1 METPVHKGIAMIA
14 ANVKTRWL
22 VIFAPLLVFASQAN
36 AELAERPIADF
47 ESDAELKRLDPAAG
61 VKLDLSTEKVK
72 SGKQSLKVSFPTGPY
87 PGFSFRISKGNWMG
101 PDVLRIRVHSPK
113 RIAFGVRID
122 GANSRSYDTRFNLE
136 AEVHPG
142 WNLFQIP
149 ITDIAQKI
157 DITKVTRLVLFAM
170 KPPAGLV
177 LHIDQI
183 ALGAK
188 FDEPARET
196 TEDVPLA
203 TGPDF
208 DLSALE
214 LTTLFDFEKPGDAKS
229 ASVEGKETFEIATE
243 KPKTG
248 KSSLRLRLP
257 KGPYPGVAL
266 APPSKDWREF
276 DLVLAW
282 VHASRPLKLGVR
294 IDDDFSVDYYTRF
307 NKDGIGLGAGW
318 NAVAID
324 LKEVAEVIE
333 LDRIKALVLF
343 VLDCPGTVIHL
354 DDIAL
359 ARSKAKSRADTTLLD
374 FEDEAEL
381 KRIGRSHPMSLTNEQ
396 VTSGKAALKVT
407 LPPGNWPGISIDPPI
422 TDWSGHDALK
432 FDVHCP
438 RNSGFGIRIDDVNSR
453 DYNSRYND
461 EGVVLKGWNTYQV
474 DLRKIKPVN
483 PATIRALVLFL
494 MKNPAPTTVY
504 FDNFRLGPLQ
514 EDIRPPVPGEEGPRR
529 DITYSTEVETPH
541 VKWAKPYHGGKIR
554 AFAIPSI
561 QHGRDLAELMQRMEL
576 EVTAV
581 TIDPNWDQ
589 NAWGIGDYYFRGEQN
604 DYRLVNKYVEDELT
618 SDKEFD
624 VLLLPTPMGWS
635 DFTKD
640 ARRAILRRVRRGTG
654 AVLIAPFRTKDETV
668 DDRIWGLSP
677 LVRVLDHSVPD
688 DGYLRINW
696 RSLADGEWEWT
707 APAEGPA
714 AIRHF
719 VLHGIPSEL
728 IPSRHLRHYRY
739 RPSGTILA
747 QAGNDPVIGVK
758 SFGKGRVVA
767 LGYQNA
773 GFTPRAIDPA
783 KTGVTWY
790 YWEYYYNLLVRS
802 VIWAAGKESP
812 VSLVEIDSDGKALRL
827 KATSD
832 TPREAEV
839 EAHVKNQWGETEL
852 ELRKPVKLA
861 QGDNALTVGFD
872 LERPAC
878 GMHLVDVILRE
889 GGKSLDWGTTVFQV
903 ARPAQITMVSVADT
917 CPADGLL
924 PVRAAAHNF
933 QEIDLLRLRLEDQW
947 GRIAFKAEAEAAKEV
962 SVDAPVRGALS
973 QFVRIVAEL
982 WRGETLLDRKV
993 SKEVYLVPKEREKR
1007 QFRAELGWAGGWK
1020 RYLAPTT
1027 NRLIADRETEIGP
1040 IGRAFLNNSLGV
1052 RGLGFVR
1059 WNKDQYSKQKR
1070 LYHATKD
1077 KAYLIRN
1084 PCLSSPEYQNDLKKR
1099 VTRSV
1104 RAKAR
1109 YRLSDYYVVDE
1120 GSLTSYGDA
1129 FDFCHSPHCLGKFRE
1144 WLEAKYEDIET
1155 LNETWD
1161 TEYEEWEEVEPLT
1174 TDEAR
1179 EADSFASWGDHRLF
1193 MCQVYA
1199 GTFKLV
1205 RDTVRQIDPDGL
1217 TVISGTQAPN
1227 PWNACD
1233 WYWLDQHIDH
1243 ISCYSGG
1250 EQWALHRSFKPGAL
1264 VGFWTGYGAHGPGVK
1279 HAIWSAFFQG
1289 ITQPRI
1295 FWGYSFL
1302 DPDLTYSKSG
1312 FDMGEAFRAIKDSGL
1327 DRVVLEGKRL
1337 NDGIAIHYSFPSI
1350 LAAEALGRRGQFE
1363 SNKSA
1368 WVRLIKDVG
1377 LQFEFVAA
1385 PEIEAGALR
1394 KRGYRAL
1401 ILPMSTALSD
1411 EEVEQIDLF
1420 VKAGGALIADTQVGL
1435 MCENC
1440 ASRDVPAWKELADR
1454 IIGGTIPLPEDL
1466 VETKIVRLGG
1476 GKMIGLGYPMDT
1488 YRGLRA
1494 KDYGGQGYR
1503 KAVGWTLAAAGIKPR
1518 LQVAE
1523 GALPNAEITTFA
1535 LGSVLV
1541 VSILQEPIQTK
1552 TIRRVD
1558 GTVSFEGGGTAEGR
1572 TVRLGLGG
1580 EYDVTDVLARK
1591 RLGKLSE
1598 VEANILPGWPTVL
1611 ALLPPGQVTG
1621 GLKLSAKFQEHV
1633 LRLSGEIPAPADQS
1647 RVFTVR
1653 LTDPNG
1659 RLHRLYYRAALNKT
1673 SSFELEIP
1681 FALNDPKGKW
1691 QVEATDILSGT
1702 NAGSTITY

>member
-1 METPVHKGIAMIA
+1 MVI
-14 ANVKTRWL
+14 ANVTTRYL
-22 VIFAPLLVFASQAN
+22 VTVFPLLIFMPQGH
-36 AELAERPIADF
+36 AELAERLLADF
-47 ESDAELKRLDPAAG
+47 ESEAEIQLLEPSAG
-61 VKLDLSTEKVK
+61 VKPELSSEKVK
-72 SGKQSLKVSFPTGPY
+72 SGKKSLKVSFPTGAY
-87 PGFSFRISKGNWMG
+87 PGFSLRIKDGDWMG

-113 RIAFGVRID
+113 RVSFGVRID

-136 AEVHPG
+136 TELYPG
-142 WNLFQIP
+142 WNLLQIP
-149 ITDIAQKI
+149 VTDIAQKI
-157 DITKVTRLVLFAM
+157 DITKVTALVLFVM
-170 KPPAGLV
+170 KPPVGLE
-177 LHIDQI
+177 LHFDQL

-188 FDEPARET
+188 LDEPARET

-214 LTTLFDFEKPGDAKS
+214 LVTLFDFEKPESVKS
-229 ASVEGKETFEIATE
+229 ASVEGKEKFGISSER
-243 KPKTG
+243 PKSG
-248 KSSLRLRLP
+248 RSSLKLQLP
-257 KGPYPGVAL
+257 EGPYPGVAL
-266 APPSKDWREF
+266 APPSKDWRGF
-276 DLVLAW
+276 DLILAW
-282 VHASRPLKLGVR
+282 VHSSRPLKFGVR
-294 IDDDFSVDYYTRF
+294 IDDEFSTDYYTRY
-307 NKDGIGLGAGW
+307 NKDGLALGVGW
-318 NAVAID
+318 NPIVLD
-324 LKEVAEVIE
+324 LKEAGEVIE
-333 LDRIKALVLF
+333 LDRVRALVLF
-343 VLDCPGTVIHL
+343 VINCPGADLYL

-359 ARSKAKSRADTTLLD
+359 ARSKVKSRADTTLLD

-381 KRIGRSHPMSLTNEQ
+381 KRIGRGHPMSLSDEQ
-396 VTSGKAALKVT
+396 VTSGKTALKVT
-407 LPPGNWPGISIDPPI
+407 LPPGDWPGISIDPPI
-422 TDWSGHDALK
+422 TDWSGYDALK
-432 FDVHCP
+432 FDVYCP

-453 DYNSRYND
+453 DYNSRYNE
-461 EGVVLKGWNTYQV
+461 EGVILKGWNTYQV
-474 DLRKIKPVN
+474 DLRKLKPVN
-483 PATIRALVLFL
+483 PAIVRALVLFL
-494 MKNPAPTTVY
+494 MKNPEPTTVF
-504 FDNFRLGPLQ
+504 FDNFRLGPVQ

-529 DITYSTEVETPH
+529 DITYSTEVETRH

-554 AFAIPSI
+554 VFAIPSI

-581 TIDPNWDQ
+581 TIDPNWDL

-604 DYRLVNKYVEDELT
+604 DYRLVNRYVEDELT

-654 AVLIAPFRTKDETV
+654 AVLIAPFRTKDEVV
-668 DDRIWGLSP
+668 DDRLWGLSP

-696 RSLADGEWEWT
+696 QSLADGEWEWT
-707 APAEGPA
+707 APADNADTGSGA
-714 AIRHF
+714 ALRHF
-719 VLHGIPSEL
+719 VLRGIPSEL
-728 IPSRHLRHYRY
+728 IPSRHLKHFRY

-758 SFGKGRVVA
+758 NFGKGRVVA

-773 GFTPRAIDPA
+773 GFTPQAIDPA
-783 KTGVTWY
+783 RTGVTWD

-812 VSLVEIDSDGKALRL
+812 VSLAETACDGKALQL

-832 TPREAEV
+832 TAREV
-839 EAHVKNQWGETEL
+839 EIEARVKNQWGETEL
-852 ELRKPVKLA
+852 EFRKAVTLA
-861 QGDNALTVGFD
+861 QGENALAVAFE
-872 LERPAC
+872 LKSPAC

-903 ARPAQITMVSVADT
+903 ARPAQITMVSVPDT

-924 PVRAAAHNF
+924 PVKAAAHGF
-933 QEIDLLRLRLEDQW
+933 QATDLLRLILEDQW
-947 GRIAFKAEAEAAKEV
+947 GRIAFKTEARAAKEV
-962 SVDAPVRGALS
+962 PVDVPVRGALS

-982 WRGETLLDRKV
+982 WRGEALLDRKT

-1020 RYLAPTT
+1020 RYFASTT

-1040 IGRAFLNNSLGV
+1040 IGRAFLDNGLGV

-1084 PCLSSPEYQNDLKKR
+1084 PCLSSPEYQDDLKKR
-1099 VTRSV
+1099 VAGAV

-1129 FDFCHSPHCLGKFRE
+1129 FDFCHSPHCLQKFRE

-1155 LNETWD
+1155 LNEIWG

-1179 EADSFASWGDHRLF
+1179 QQDRFTSWGDHRLF

-1327 DRVVLEGKRL
+1327 GRIVLEGKRL
-1337 NDGIAIHYSFPSI
+1337 NDGLAIHYSFPSI
-1350 LAAEALGRRGQFE
+1350 LAAEALDRLGQFE

-1368 WVRLIKDVG
+1368 WVRLIKDMG
-1377 LQFEFVAA
+1377 LQFEFVAV
-1385 PEIEAGALR
+1385 PEIEEGALA
-1394 KRGYRAL
+1394 KRGYKVL
-1401 ILPMSTALSD
+1401 VLPMSTALSD
-1411 EEVEQIDLF
+1411 KEVEQIDQF
-1420 VKAGGALIADTQVGL
+1420 VKEGGTLIADTQVGL
-1435 MCENC
+1435 MRENC
-1440 ASRDVPAWKELADR
+1440 ASRDEPAWRELGAKTVR
-1454 IIGGTIPLPEDL
+1454 GSIPSQAQLTDAK
-1466 VETKIVRLGG
+1466 VVTAGK
-1476 GKMIGLGYPMDT
+1476 GKMMMLGYPVDA
-1488 YRGLRA
+1488 YRDLRS
-1494 KDYGGQGYR
+1494 KEYGGRDYR
-1503 KAVGWTLAAAGIKPR
+1503 EIIRRTLAAAGIKPR
-1518 LQVAE
+1518 FQTAE
-1523 GALPNAEITTFA
+1523 GALPNSEITAFA
-1535 LGSVLV
+1535 LGSALV
-1541 VSILQEPIQTK
+1541 VSILQEPIQTTMIK
-1552 TIRRVD
+1552 RAD

-1572 TVRLGLGG
+1572 RVRVRLGG
-1580 EYDVTDVLARK
+1580 EYDVVDVLARK
-1591 RLGKLSE
+1591 RVGKLSE

-1621 GLKLSAKFQEHV
+1621 GLKLNAQFQTHV
-1633 LRLSGEIPAPADQS
+1633 LHLTGEIPAPADQP

-1659 RLHRLYYRAALNKT
+1659 KPHRLYYRTVLSKT
-1673 SSFELEIP
+1673 NSFKLEIP
-1681 FALNDPKGKW
+1681 FALNDTKGKW
-1691 QVEATDILSGT
+1691 QAEATDVLSAAT
-1702 NAGSTITY
+1702 SIATFSL